1 MINILK
7 KELREIFRDK
17 KSLMMMLLAPILI
30 PIVIIGMSAL
40 FNMMSNKPISDY
52 NKIGFDY
59 ELNETEK
66 ELATKFNIAYIIKDK
81 DKLKN
86 DYENGIIDLYVTKEN
101 NKYIL
106 NGYNNETSTYSLS
119 IVNPY
124 FNAYKEILQKEYL
137 ENKSINS
144 DEIFNII
151 TVEDKLIDKDNFI
164 QKYLLNYAFSFILMA
179 MTMSAIYPATDSTA
193 GEKERGTLETLLTFP
208 IKSKDIIMGKFLA
221 TAISSFVTGI
231 ISIILADISL
241 IIANKSFDVVKMYDL
256 SLNTPTIIFSV
267 IVALAFSLLVSG
279 LAIALASKSKTYKE
293 AQSALTPLNFIA
305 IFPGMIVTMI
315 DISSTYLLS
324 AIPFVNFSLLFDDM
338 TSGNLDI
345 LKLII
350 MFASTIIFI
359 FVVLSIIIKQYKS
372 EKVLFSN

>member
-66 ELATKFNIAYIIKDK
+66 ELATKFNIDYIIKDK

-137 ENKSINS
+137 ENKNINS